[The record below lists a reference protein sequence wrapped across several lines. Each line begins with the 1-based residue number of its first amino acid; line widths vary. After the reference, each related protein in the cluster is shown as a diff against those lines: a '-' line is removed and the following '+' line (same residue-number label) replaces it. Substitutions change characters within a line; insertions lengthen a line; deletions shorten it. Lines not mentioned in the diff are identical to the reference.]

1 MRQEIKFILIC
12 ILLICLKVFDHTTV
26 DWVFILIFIYYGLFS
41 LPENKFKNIVRN
53 IDTLFEERSNLKQ
66 QIWELQDKVKK
77 LEEKLNKW
85 NEKNLTT
92 NNII

>member
-1 MRQEIKFILIC
+1 MKQEIKF
-12 ILLICLKVFDHTTV
+12 LLICMLLIGLKIFGYTTV

-41 LPENKFKNIVRN
+41 LPEINLKNIVIN

>member
-26 DWVFILIFIYYGLFS
+26 DWVFILIFVYYGLFS
-41 LPENKFKNIVRN
+41 LPEINFKNMAIN

-66 QIWELQDKVKK
+66 QIWELQDKVKE
-77 LEEKLNKW
+77 LEEKLNK
-85 NEKNLTT
+85 
-92 NNII
+92 

>member
-41 LPENKFKNIVRN
+41 LPEINFKNIVRN

-77 LEEKLNKW
+77 LEEKLNK
-85 NEKNLTT
+85 
-92 NNII
+92 

>member
-41 LPENKFKNIVRN
+41 LPEINFKNMDIN

-66 QIWELQDKVKK
+66 QIFELQDKVKE
-77 LEEKLNKW
+77 LENKI
-85 NEKNLTT
+85 NLK
-92 NNII
+92 

>member
-41 LPENKFKNIVRN
+41 LPEINFKNMAIN
-53 IDTLFEERSNLKQ
+53 IDTLFEERSNLKK
-66 QIWELQDKVKK
+66 QIWELQDKVKE
-77 LEEKLNKW
+77 LEEKLNK
-85 NEKNLTT
+85 
-92 NNII
+92 

>member
-1 MRQEIKFILIC
+1 MKQEIKFLLIC
-12 ILLICLKVFDHTTV
+12 ILLICLKIFDYTTV
-26 DWVFILIFIYYGLFS
+26 DWVFISIFIYYGLFS
-41 LPENKFKNIVRN
+41 LPDINLKNIVIN
-53 IDTLFEERSNLKQ
+53 IDTLFEEKKNLKQ
-66 QIWELQDKVKK
+66 QVWELENKLKE

>member
-1 MRQEIKFILIC
+1 MRQEIKFLLIC

-41 LPENKFKNIVRN
+41 LPEINFKNMAIN

-66 QIWELQDKVKK
+66 QICELQDKVKE
-77 LEEKLNKW
+77 LENKI
-85 NEKNLTT
+85 NLK
-92 NNII
+92 

>member
-41 LPENKFKNIVRN
+41 LPEINFKNMAIN

-66 QIWELQDKVKK
+66 QIWELQDKVKE
-77 LEEKLNKW
+77 LEEKVSK
-85 NEKNLTT
+85 
-92 NNII
+92 

>member
-41 LPENKFKNIVRN
+41 LPEINFKNMAIN

-66 QIWELQDKVKK
+66 QICELQDKVKE
-77 LEEKLNKW
+77 LENKI
-85 NEKNLTT
+85 NLK
-92 NNII
+92 

>member
-1 MRQEIKFILIC
+1 MKQEIKF
-12 ILLICLKVFDHTTV
+12 LLICMLLIGLKIFGYTTV
-26 DWVFILIFIYYGLFS
+26 DWVFISIFIYYGLFS
-41 LPENKFKNIVRN
+41 LPEFNLKNIVIN
-53 IDTLFEERSNLKQ
+53 IDTLFEEKKNLKQ
-66 QIWELQDKVKK
+66 QVWELENKLEK

>member
-41 LPENKFKNIVRN
+41 LPEINFKNIVRN

-66 QIWELQDKVKK
+66 QICELQDKVKE
-77 LEEKLNKW
+77 LENKI
-85 NEKNLTT
+85 NLK
-92 NNII
+92 